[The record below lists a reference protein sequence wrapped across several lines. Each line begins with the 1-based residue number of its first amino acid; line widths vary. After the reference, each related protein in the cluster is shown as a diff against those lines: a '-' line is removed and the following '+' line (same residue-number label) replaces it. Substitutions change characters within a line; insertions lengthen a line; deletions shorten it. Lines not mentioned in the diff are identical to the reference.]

1 MGMGFTPRMH
11 TVLGRAATEAKHAGV
26 NVIGAEHVFLAILDE
41 EDSIPTQVMSR
52 LGLVDQVQA
61 ELRSVLKS
69 AGYRPPGLPPPT
81 N

>member
-11 TVLGRAATEAKHAGV
+11 KVLGRAATEAKYAGV

-41 EDSIPTQVMSR
+41 EDSIPTQVMSS
-52 LGLVDQVQA
+52 LGVVDQVRA
-61 ELRSVLKS
+61 ELRRVLES
-69 AGYRPPGLPPPT
+69 EGYRTPGLPPPT